1 MGDYLVCEKCNGIYE
16 LQEGENPFDFLL
28 KCDCGGKLKYAK
40 NIEKIAQI
48 EAEIPQKLSDED
60 IKSRKKSI
68 FDHGPL
74 PFNITSILI
83 FSIYIILIVGIIGDS
98 MYFMF
103 LGIFNLLLGI
113 ILISN
118 DSWKL
123 YLIIFSSWT
132 VGGLF
137 AIQETNFLGVFFG
150 FIVIVLGGV
159 NFILY
164 IDKSRKKR
172 LSQKS
177 KNKIVI

>member
-1 MGDYLVCEKCNGIYE
+1 
-16 LQEGENPFDFLL
+16 
-28 KCDCGGKLKYAK
+28 
-40 NIEKIAQI
+40 
-48 EAEIPQKLSDED
+48 
-60 IKSRKKSI
+60 
-68 FDHGPL
+68 
-74 PFNITSILI
+74 
-83 FSIYIILIVGIIGDS
+83 

-103 LGIFNLLLGI
+103 LGIFTLLLGI